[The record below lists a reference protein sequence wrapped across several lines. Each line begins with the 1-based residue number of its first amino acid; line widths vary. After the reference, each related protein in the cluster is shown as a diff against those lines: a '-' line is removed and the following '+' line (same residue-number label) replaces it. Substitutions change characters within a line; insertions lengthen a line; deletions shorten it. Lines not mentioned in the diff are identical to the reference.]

1 MKIDKR
7 MFKKSPEEL
16 QEYLKFKRRGSVVE
30 SKKGKGSFK
39 RKPKYP
45 DMAQQFSWLER
56 RPVTAEVRG
65 SSPVGVALSREYL
78 YVVRVEIFLMKS

>member
-1 MKIDKR
+1 MEVRMKSLNKK

-16 QEYLKFKRRGSVVE
+16 QEYMMFKRRGSKVQ

-45 DMAQQFSWLER
+45 
-56 RPVTAEVRG
+56 T
-65 SSPVGVALSREYL
+65 
-78 YVVRVEIFLMKS
+78 